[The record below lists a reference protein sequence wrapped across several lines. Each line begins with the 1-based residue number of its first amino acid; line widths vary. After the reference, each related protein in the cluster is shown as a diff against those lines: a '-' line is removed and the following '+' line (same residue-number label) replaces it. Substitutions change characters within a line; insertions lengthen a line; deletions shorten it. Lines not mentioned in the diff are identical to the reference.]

1 VSIEENKKA
10 ARRFNEEPWNESKFD
25 VLDELTAPSYRL
37 NGSDGIE
44 ALKENIPEYR
54 RACPDMR
61 LTVEELVAE
70 GDAVVVRWTLT
81 GTHLGEYD
89 GIAPTNKAIKTTGI
103 TIYHFANGK
112 IVDDRYESSGLSL
125 HDQLLG
131 RLVDQPPM

>member
-1 VSIEENKKA
+1 MSIEENKKA
-10 ARRFNEEPWNESKFD
+10 ARRFNEEPWNENKFA

-44 ALKENIPEYR
+44 ALKEYIPEYR

-61 LTVEELVAE
+61 LTVEDLIAE

-103 TIYHFANGK
+103 TIYHFADGK

-131 RLVDQPPM
+131 S

>member
-10 ARRFNEEPWNESKFD
+10 ARRFNEEPWNENKYG
-25 VLDELTAPSYRL
+25 VLDELTDPAYRL
-37 NGSDGIE
+37 NGGAGIE
-44 ALKENIPEYR
+44 ALQENIPEYR

-81 GTHLGEYD
+81 GTHLGEYE
-89 GIAPTNKAIKTTGI
+89 GVAPTNKAIKTTGI

-131 RLVDQPPM
+131 A